1 MIEVGQ
7 LLQDVARYLSD
18 YDSTAPEH
26 QHVTWSEADLRSY
39 LQLALSS
46 LASVRKE
53 DFSRRIEIPLTGEGL
68 VGLPSECDELLA
80 VVGRR
85 RPDGTIDTSVRTKRD
100 VRAIDRPVCK
110 ARSSGEPLIE
120 VDISQAGAR
129 EVEVDPPVQGGSLLV
144 RCVVTEQLTEG
155 SVLQL
160 PAARR
165 AVIFNW
171 MVSYAFGTETESV
184 GLRARSDEHWRRGA
198 DLLQLS
204 AVQRRVA
211 RSTPA

>member
-1 MIEVGQ
+1 M
-7 LLQDVARYLSD
+7 
-18 YDSTAPEH
+18 
-26 QHVTWSEADLRSY
+26 
-39 LQLALSS
+39 
-46 LASVRKE
+46 
-53 DFSRRIEIPLTGEGL
+53 
-68 VGLPSECDELLA
+68 
-80 VVGRR
+80 
-85 RPDGTIDTSVRTKRD
+85 
-100 VRAIDRPVCK
+100 
-110 ARSSGEPLIE
+110 
-120 VDISQAGAR
+120 
-129 EVEVDPPVQGGSLLV
+129 QGGSLLV

-204 AVQRRVA
+204 AGQRRVA